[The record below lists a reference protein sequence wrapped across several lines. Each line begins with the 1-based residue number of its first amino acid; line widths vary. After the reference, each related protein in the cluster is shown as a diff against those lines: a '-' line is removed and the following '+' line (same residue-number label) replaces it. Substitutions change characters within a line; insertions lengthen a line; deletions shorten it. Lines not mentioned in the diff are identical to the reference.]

1 LVQDFIL
8 VNESKNNEELK
19 VDKIKVQDEPNHI
32 KINEINDNININ
44 ININNDDLIE
54 YEKTIKCQHLA
65 QTLLSQ
71 KTEKL
76 IITIDCPEKIRG
88 GLFGSDYLTYGIK
101 TNPLGWSVRRKWEHI
116 DWLKKI
122 LIGFFPG

>member
-1 LVQDFIL
+1 MQDFIL

-54 YEKTIKCQHLA
+54 
-65 QTLLSQ
+65 
-71 KTEKL
+71 
-76 IITIDCPEKIRG
+76 
-88 GLFGSDYLTYGIK
+88 
-101 TNPLGWSVRRKWEHI
+101 
-116 DWLKKI
+116 
-122 LIGFFPG
+122 